1 MSLDKRTTR
10 SVVIRALLGDLLIAI
25 TKYVAAI
32 FSGSAAILAEAIHSS
47 SDTVNQFLLLLG
59 YNLSTKKDA
68 SKFPFGRGREQF
80 FWSFVVA
87 ILVFGISG
95 VLTFVEGVVKLTT
108 PYRITDPTYAY
119 LALAFSFAVDGYV
132 LLIST
137 RFFVS
142 RYRKQGYQSAFA
154 FMKDFRDPVLLTALI
169 EDTAA
174 LAGVLTAFTGIT
186 LSLITGNNV
195 YDASSSIVIGI
206 IMMISGIYLSGK
218 SKDLLIGEGIS
229 ARDHKKI
236 EEILKSNHSVNKILD
251 IRAIYQGPEKVLL
264 AMDLNFND
272 GLSTGQIE
280 RAIDDIEQSIKLSI
294 PIVERIYV
302 EAEEITT
309 DSKPTE

>member
-1 MSLDKRTTR
+1 M
-10 SVVIRALLGDLLIAI
+10 
-25 TKYVAAI
+25 
-32 FSGSAAILAEAIHSS
+32 
-47 SDTVNQFLLLLG
+47 
-59 YNLSTKKDA
+59 
-68 SKFPFGRGREQF
+68 
-80 FWSFVVA
+80 A

-142 RYRKQGYQSAFA
+142 RYRKQGYQNAFA

-195 YDASSSIVIGI
+195 YDAASSIVIGI
-206 IMMISGIYLSGK
+206 IMMISGIYLSGE

-229 ARDHKKI
+229 ARDQKKI

-280 RAIDDIEQSIKLSI
+280 RAIDEIEQSIKLSI
-294 PIVERIYV
+294 PIVDRIYV

>member
-1 MSLDKRTTR
+1 MALEKTTTK
-10 SVVIRALLGDLLIAI
+10 SVVVRALFGDLLIAVS
-25 TKYVAAI
+25 KYSAAI
-32 FSGSAAILAEAIHSS
+32 FSGSAAILAEAIHST

-95 VLTFVEGVVKLTT
+95 VITFFEGIMKLTT

-119 LALAFSFAVDGYV
+119 VVLAFSFAVDGYV

-137 RFFVS
+137 KIFIS
-142 RYRKQGYQSAFA
+142 RYRKQGYHDAFA

-174 LAGVLTAFTGIT
+174 LAGVITALLGIS
-186 LSLITGNNV
+186 LSLITRNNV
-195 YDASSSIVIGI
+195 YDASASIVIGI
-206 IMMISGIYLSGK
+206 IMMASGIYLSKK

-229 ARDHKKI
+229 VTDQKKI
-236 EEILKSNHSVNKILD
+236 EAILSKNKSVNKILD
-251 IRAIYQGPEKVLL
+251 IKAIYQGPEKVLL
-264 AMDLNFND
+264 AMDLNFQD
-272 GLSTGQIE
+272 GLSTGEIE
-280 RAIDDIEQSIKLSI
+280 RAIDEIEHSIKSSI
-294 PIVERIYV
+294 PSVERIYV
-302 EAEEITT
+302 EAEERPT
-309 DSKPTE
+309 DFKQFE